1 LRQRHGT
8 AEQQASNH
16 DQSTKVIGAPARRDS
31 AANRVYRQRPQP
43 NLVASTILVTL
54 GLALSLPYLVIIS
67 GGAGLVRLVFPAYT
81 LAIALVLMSWQ
92 RPLLLSFVLGLFAF
106 TPFLRRLA
114 DFHTGFEAFNPV
126 LLAPYTALLPT
137 LPALL
142 RRIMGQR
149 GGFAW
154 PFTMLSACVVY
165 GALIAL
171 VSMRTTSAVYEAL
184 RWLLP
189 VSLCAFIMDKPGQTE
204 VMRRSLYISLLA
216 ILPILTVYGV
226 QQYVNPPLWDTF
238 WMTNVKVTAFGYP
251 NPYEVRVFSMMN
263 SPLSVAV
270 FVVSAMI
277 LLTATGTAGLAV
289 AAMALPL
296 LALTL
301 VRSAWLICAIGLT
314 VLFLQASASQK
325 LKLSAGLAT
334 AVVGGMALFSSHM
347 LPPQVA
353 NQLSQRFDTFS
364 NVQSGTDES
373 ADARLMTYGV
383 FFDRLAKNPLGEGF
397 GANASTVS
405 DAEKR
410 DKPVLDSAIVE
421 SALTFGVP
429 VGMVYFIAMGTLV
442 FVACRASRLDSRRLS
457 AFSALLIGNV
467 ATSPLG
473 ANLFGEA
480 SILTWVAI
488 GFLLANA
495 ELYVWRQKM
504 HVAWLRDFALR
515 SAVDG
520 PRRWSARAAARPLRD
535 NGYYRAGT
543 RPMPM

>member
-1 LRQRHGT
+1 
-8 AEQQASNH
+8 
-16 DQSTKVIGAPARRDS
+16 
-31 AANRVYRQRPQP
+31 
-43 NLVASTILVTL
+43 
-54 GLALSLPYLVIIS
+54 
-67 GGAGLVRLVFPAYT
+67 
-81 LAIALVLMSWQ
+81 M
-92 RPLLLSFVLGLFAF
+92 
-106 TPFLRRLA
+106 
-114 DFHTGFEAFNPV
+114 
-126 LLAPYTALLPT
+126 
-137 LPALL
+137 
-142 RRIMGQR
+142 
-149 GGFAW
+149 
-154 PFTMLSACVVY
+154 
-165 GALIAL
+165 
-171 VSMRTTSAVYEAL
+171 
-184 RWLLP
+184 
-189 VSLCAFIMDKPGQTE
+189 
-204 VMRRSLYISLLA
+204 
-216 ILPILTVYGV
+216 
-226 QQYVNPPLWDTF
+226 NPPLWDTF
-238 WMTNVKVTAFGYP
+238 WMRNVKVTAFGYP

-263 SPLSVAV
+263 SPLSVAI
-270 FVVSAMI
+270 FVASAMI
-277 LLTATGTAGLAV
+277 LLAATGTAGLAV

-301 VRSAWLICAIGLT
+301 VRSAWLTCAIGLT

-325 LKLSAGLAT
+325 LKLGAGLAI

-347 LPPQVA
+347 LSPQVA
-353 NQLSQRFDTFS
+353 NQLSQRFATFS

-373 ADARLMTYGV
+373 ADARLMTYSV

-397 GANASTVS
+397 GANSSTVS

-410 DKPVLDSAIVE
+410 DLPVLDSAVVE

-457 AFSALLIGNV
+457 AFSALLIGNI

-480 SILTWVAI
+480 SVLTWVAI
-488 GFLLANA
+488 GLLLANA

-535 NGYYRAGT
+535 NGSIGPAHDQCQCDCEKHRGARSKRT
-543 RPMPM
+543 SEPEHL